1 MIQTTTRVCTQAHGT
16 IPTEDYDMKGGRGVV
31 FYLLYKKHDNL
42 ESIYSS
48 GMIYCL
54 IGFVFLCKR
63 TCRKVKHGVTHM
75 GNIQYGG
82 PRSTNISELEVARQ
96 CIESV
101 ANMCKPQ
108 YPNDTRTVLQ
118 LTNILTMEPDMT
130 LEQAANIQQ
139 QAEEME
145 GNAEEVTV
153 EEAGVDVE

>member
-1 MIQTTTRVCTQAHGT
+1 
-16 IPTEDYDMKGGRGVV
+16 
-31 FYLLYKKHDNL
+31 
-42 ESIYSS
+42 
-48 GMIYCL
+48 
-54 IGFVFLCKR
+54 
-63 TCRKVKHGVTHM
+63 
-75 GNIQYGG
+75 
-82 PRSTNISELEVARQ
+82 
-96 CIESV
+96 
-101 ANMCKPQ
+101 MCKPQ